1 MSAIATNPQEE
12 QHLKYRPD
20 IDGLRAIAV
29 LAVVGFHAFPK
40 WVPGGFIGV
49 DVFFVISGYLIS
61 SILFKNLENGS
72 FSFIQFYSRRVRRIF
87 PALILV
93 LISCFVFGWFALLAD
108 EYRQLGRH
116 IAGGASFLSN
126 FFLWDESGYFDKIA
140 DLKPLLHLWSLGIEE
155 QFYIIWPLL
164 LWLAWKGRV
173 NFLILTVLIA
183 LASFTVNL
191 ATVYTHPVTAFYSP
205 LSRFWELLIGA
216 ILAYL
221 VLYRATWI
229 ARLGKSNHAISTIG
243 IMLLIGGMALLSK
256 ASPFPGWQA
265 LIPTLGAAFLIF
277 SGPKAWF
284 NRRVL
289 SNPLFVWFGLISFP
303 LYLWHWPL
311 LSFARITQGEVHW
324 QVRLT
329 LVVISIILAWATYA
343 LVEKPFRFGANG
355 KLKTIALIFLMIICG
370 YVGYNCY
377 QRDGLSFRENAQLM
391 GYQGDIGHH
400 EFHKYIAENF
410 YPCTPKKLFE
420 DAEKYEGYVRCAQSK
435 NDSNIEIALIG
446 DSHAEHL
453 FIGLAEA
460 LPNKNI
466 AYYIKSESA
475 IIGST
480 AFKNIYSS
488 ILSNGDIHLVIL
500 AMSWNYRLQQTPAGS
515 ILEEDLVKTIDAIIA
530 SGKKVAL
537 IDDVPRFE
545 YGPEKCKG
553 IRWLSRTMQTCEIDI
568 GEANRQNQNYS
579 GVFNFIVK
587 ARPDIKIL
595 KTAKY
600 LCSEKKCNMT
610 KGNKILYRDI
620 DHLNIEG
627 SLFIG
632 QNLVKE
638 NLHTFE

>member
-1 MSAIATNPQEE
+1 MSVNTIHTQDG
-12 QHLKYRPD
+12 QHLNYRPD

-29 LAVVGFHAFPK
+29 LAVVGFHTFPK

-61 SILFKNLENGS
+61 TILFGNLENGS
-72 FSFIQFYSRRVRRIF
+72 FSFIQFYSRRIKRIF

-93 LISCFVFGWFALLAD
+93 LVSCFVFGWFALLAD

-126 FFLWDESGYFDKIA
+126 FFLWNESGYFDKIA

-164 LWLAWKGRV
+164 LWMAFRYRV
-173 NFLILTVLIA
+173 NFLALTIGIA
-183 LASFTVNL
+183 LISFAINL
-191 ATVYTHPVTAFYSP
+191 ATVYSHPVTAFYSP

-216 ILAYL
+216 ILAYI
-221 VLYRATWI
+221 VLFRQNWTI
-229 ARLGKSNHAISTIG
+229 RLSKSKNPLSTIG
-243 IMLLIGGMALLSK
+243 LVPLITGIALLSK
-256 ASPFPGWQA
+256 TTPFPGWQA
-265 LIPTLGAAFLIF
+265 LIPTLGAALLIF
-277 SGPKAWF
+277 AGPKAWF
-284 NRRVL
+284 NQKIL
-289 SNPLFVWFGLISFP
+289 SNPLLVWFGLISFP

-329 LVVISIILAWATYA
+329 LVVISIILAWATYI
-343 LVEKPFRFGANG
+343 LVERPIRFGGHG
-355 KLKTIALIFLMIICG
+355 KLKTIALIVLMIICG
-370 YVGYNCY
+370 FVGYNCY
-377 QRDGLSFRENAQLM
+377 QRDGLSFRENAQLT
-391 GYQGDIGHH
+391 GYKGDIGHH

-435 NDSNIEIALIG
+435 NDSNVDIALIG

-475 IIGST
+475 IIEST
-480 AFKNIYSS
+480 AFRNIYSS
-488 ILSNGDIHLVIL
+488 TLSNGDIHLVIL
-500 AMSWNYRLQQTPAGS
+500 AMSWNYRLQQKPAGS
-515 ILEEDLVKTIDAIIA
+515 VLEEDLVKTIDALIA
-530 SGKKVAL
+530 SGKRVVL

-579 GVFNFIVK
+579 GVLNYVVK
-587 ARPDIKIL
+587 ARPDVKIL
-595 KTAKY
+595 KAGQF
-600 LCSEKKCNMT
+600 LCSEKNCNMT
-610 KGNKILYRDI
+610 KGNKIFYRDI
-620 DHLNIEG
+620 DHLNIDG

-638 NLHTFE
+638 NFNTFE